1 MSVLRANSVI
11 SVFGGENERK
21 KEKKRNG
28 LAGIRTWVARTAVE
42 DATLYAMKAYLL
54 EAG

>member
-1 MSVLRANSVI
+1 MQLSFYGNLVSLV
-11 SVFGGENERK
+11 EKTKEK